1 MGNFSTADFDFTVSF
16 SQGDEV
22 IQRIVFPFM
31 HEKQCNYNFTL
42 FGFLLFEQGEFPWQV
57 AIKETGTEG
66 ATVYC
71 GGVYIG
77 GCWVLTA
84 AHCVR

>member
-1 MGNFSTADFDFTVSF
+1 MCFTLF
-16 SQGDEV
+16 T
-22 IQRIVFPFM
+22 
-31 HEKQCNYNFTL
+31 KKCNSYDFTL
-42 FGFLLFEQGEFPWQV
+42 FGCLLFEQGEFPWQV
-57 AIKETGTEG
+57 AIRDVSSEG